1 MKNFTICA
9 SATIL
14 TLAFLV
20 VAFGDRSAV
29 ADEKA
34 DPAVDQSVQEARP
47 ISDFFRP
54 SIYFVGGELRGYKLY
69 PGSVPELFGEL
80 GFQMGDL
87 VTAVDGQS
95 LTDPQSS
102 FGLLKRI
109 GSGQTVRVVLE
120 RDSQVKE
127 IEVNAQKISPD
138 ALAAQRV
145 EMVRPITDIFRAQP
159 NFVNGQQRGYHLY
172 PGDAP
177 EIFSDFGLLPG
188 DLLKEINGQP
198 LNNASLSYELFKE
211 LARGK
216 TVELTIE
223 RQGKTSGLEVQI
235 E

>member
-1 MKNFTICA
+1 MKNFTICVSTA
-9 SATIL
+9 FL

-20 VAFGDRSAV
+20 VGFGIRSAI
-29 ADEKA
+29 ADENS
-34 DPAVDQSVQEARP
+34 DPAVEQTVQNARP

-54 SIYFVGGELRGYKLY
+54 SPYFVGGESRGFKLY

-80 GFQMGDL
+80 GFQMADL
-87 VTAVDGQS
+87 VTAVDGQP

-102 FGLLKRI
+102 FALLKRI
-109 GSGQTVRVVLE
+109 GSGQTVRVSLE
-120 RDSQVKE
+120 REGQMKE

-177 EIFSDFGLLPG
+177 EIFSDLGLVPG
-188 DLLKEINGQP
+188 DFLKEINGES
-198 LNNASLSYELFKE
+198 LNNAGGSYELFKE

-223 RQGKTSGLEVQI
+223 RQGKTSELEVQI
-235 E
+235 D